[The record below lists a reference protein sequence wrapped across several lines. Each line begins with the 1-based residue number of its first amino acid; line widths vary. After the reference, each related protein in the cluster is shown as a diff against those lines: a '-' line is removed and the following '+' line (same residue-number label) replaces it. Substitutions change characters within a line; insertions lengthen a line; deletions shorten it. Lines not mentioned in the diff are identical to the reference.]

1 MPIVLSPVLDVVVSS
16 TFQLEDY
23 EDRCSG
29 TCANLFSLVEVL
41 HSVFHYCSMYLTFW
55 RVTLG
60 LSQKFGTLSWG
71 ALLFLRIPYM

>member
-1 MPIVLSPVLDVVVSS
+1 MKDNK
-16 TFQLEDY
+16 
-23 EDRCSG
+23 DRCSG
-29 TCANLFSLVEVL
+29 TCANLFFLVEVYYI
-41 HSVFHYCSMYLTFW
+41 VYYTSMYLTFW